1 MQRISREEGLC
12 ATLIPD
18 PAASSLAVAIAGG
31 CSGWRHGWWIGEREV
46 EVAAAG
52 RNGALGFGQEGERL
66 DEWIDGRMLSAVGW
80 MN

>member
-1 MQRISREEGLC
+1 M
-12 ATLIPD
+12 
-18 PAASSLAVAIAGG
+18 
-31 CSGWRHGWWIGEREV
+31 

-66 DEWIDGRMLSAVGW
+66 DEWIDGWMLSAVGW